1 MQSNLIKI
9 IVAPGAGFFIT
20 LLTVAMFPEYV
31 KAWEIKNAFPIFVAA
46 TAAFALGGIRFR
58 EKK

>member
-1 MQSNLIKI
+1 MIVRI
-9 IVAPGAGFFIT
+9 ISAPAAGFFIT

-46 TAAFALGGIRFR
+46 TSAFLLGGIGTRKKV